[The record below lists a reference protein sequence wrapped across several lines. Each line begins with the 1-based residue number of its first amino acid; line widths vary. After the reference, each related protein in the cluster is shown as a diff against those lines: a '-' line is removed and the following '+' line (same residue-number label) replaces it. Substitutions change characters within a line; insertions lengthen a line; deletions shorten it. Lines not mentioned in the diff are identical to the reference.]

1 MPDYDTLTELL
12 VDQSE
17 RKLKKLRANIV
28 GEIERLGV
36 ELKVV
41 DAALAQQA
49 RAADPNRPVRG
60 RGRKDANGSTG
71 RFDGLSR
78 RELFEHALEMNKPAF
93 KPTDLRDYLITKGIV
108 RRVEAVRNSLVRLVE
123 DGLLER
129 TSDGQFAVPVSNGNG
144 AENQTEEP
152 VAGNLSLVGPGLQ
165 T

>member
-1 MPDYDTLTELL
+1 GTHHQCGPIITLRFCDMADYDSLTELL

-41 DAALAQQA
+41 DAALARKA
-49 RAADPNRPVRG
+49 RVADPSRPVRS

-78 RELFEHALEMNKPAF
+78 RELFDHALEMDKPAF
-93 KPTDLRDYLITKGIV
+93 KPTD
-108 RRVEAVRNSLVRLVE
+108 
-123 DGLLER
+123 
-129 TSDGQFAVPVSNGNG
+129 
-144 AENQTEEP
+144 
-152 VAGNLSLVGPGLQ
+152 
-165 T
+165 